1 MAEKNI
7 IFYEYNGNVYTK
19 QEILNMSDNIQKVNF
34 NTRFK
39 AQEELEED
47 LRRLIEKYDGQ
58 VSLAQF
64 IGVLDVVKF
73 GLLVGHSD

>member
-1 MAEKNI
+1 
-7 IFYEYNGNVYTK
+7 
-19 QEILNMSDNIQKVNF
+19 MSDNIERVNF

-47 LRRLIEKYDGQ
+47 LRKLIEKYDGQ

-64 IGVLDVVKF
+64 IGVLDIVKY
-73 GLLVGHSD
+73 GLLSGHSE

>member
-1 MAEKNI
+1 MI
-7 IFYEYNGNVYTK
+7 
-19 QEILNMSDNIQKVNF
+19 DNIQKVNF

-47 LRRLIEKYDGQ
+47 LRKLIEKYDGQ

-64 IGVLDVVKF
+64 IGVLDIVKY
-73 GLLVGHSD
+73 GLLSGHAE

>member
-1 MAEKNI
+1 M
-7 IFYEYNGNVYTK
+7 YTK
-19 QEILNMSDNIQKVNF
+19 QEILNMIDNIQKVNF

-47 LRRLIEKYDGQ
+47 LRKLIEKYDGQ

-64 IGVLDVVKF
+64 IGVLDIVKH
-73 GLLVGHSD
+73 GLLIGHSE

>member
-1 MAEKNI
+1 MI
-7 IFYEYNGNVYTK
+7 
-19 QEILNMSDNIQKVNF
+19 DNIQKVNF

-47 LRRLIEKYDGQ
+47 LRKLIEKYDGQ

-64 IGVLDVVKF
+64 IGVLDIVKH
-73 GLLVGHSD
+73 GLLIGHSE

>member
-1 MAEKNI
+1 
-7 IFYEYNGNVYTK
+7 
-19 QEILNMSDNIQKVNF
+19 MSDNIQKVNF

-47 LRRLIEKYDGQ
+47 LRKLIEKYDGQ

-64 IGVLDVVKF
+64 IGVLDIVKY
-73 GLLVGHSD
+73 GLLSGHSE

>member
-1 MAEKNI
+1 
-7 IFYEYNGNVYTK
+7 
-19 QEILNMSDNIQKVNF
+19 MSDNIERVNF

-39 AQEELEED
+39 AQEDLEED
-47 LRRLIEKYDGQ
+47 LRKLIEKYDGQ

-73 GLLVGHSD
+73 GLLSGHAE